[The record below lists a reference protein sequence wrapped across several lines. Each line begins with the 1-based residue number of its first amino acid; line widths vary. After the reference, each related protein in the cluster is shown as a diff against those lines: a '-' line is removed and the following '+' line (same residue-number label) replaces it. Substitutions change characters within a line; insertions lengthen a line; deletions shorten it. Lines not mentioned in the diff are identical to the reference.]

1 MSEAGWRSG
10 ACDVS
15 RSWTLAAVSGIM
27 CDMESEPFVYDARY
41 GLGGRT
47 GLIIVIALVFA
58 ILGIVL
64 PLSTGLRIA
73 DIVLFG
79 GGGLFMLG
87 VATSHRVAFRVDAR
101 GVTLGGVP
109 PRYRSGTHFVPWA
122 DIEKVVLWQQKLPH
136 GGSMRYVGL
145 VRRAGAPP
153 LAGRSAQF
161 VGRIMAAAV
170 ARGISG
176 DTLMASRG
184 IDGWSLDKD
193 RLTAAVEHFAP
204 GIPING

>member
-1 MSEAGWRSG
+1 
-10 ACDVS
+10 
-15 RSWTLAAVSGIM
+15 
-27 CDMESEPFVYDARY
+27 
-41 GLGGRT
+41 
-47 GLIIVIALVFA
+47 
-58 ILGIVL
+58 
-64 PLSTGLRIA
+64 
-73 DIVLFG
+73 
-79 GGGLFMLG
+79 
-87 VATSHRVAFRVDAR
+87 
-101 GVTLGGVP
+101 
-109 PRYRSGTHFVPWA
+109 
-122 DIEKVVLWQQKLPH
+122 
-136 GGSMRYVGL
+136 MRYVGL